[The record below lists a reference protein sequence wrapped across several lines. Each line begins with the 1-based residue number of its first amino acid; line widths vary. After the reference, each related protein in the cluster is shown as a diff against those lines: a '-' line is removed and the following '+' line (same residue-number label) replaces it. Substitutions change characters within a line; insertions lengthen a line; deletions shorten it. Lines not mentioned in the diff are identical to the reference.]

1 MKSYSEALA
10 ELRRNGR
17 LRQLTE
23 TESSQSHIVRN
34 GVSMLNLSSND
45 YLGIT
50 QEESLWRAFLE
61 ETPVTRLQPSAASSR
76 LLTGNH
82 PAYSRLEKLLTQL
95 YERPAALVFNS
106 GYHANSGIL
115 PAIADERT
123 LILADKLVH
132 ASLID
137 GMHLGHAPYIRYR
150 HNDYQHLETLL
161 REKAHN
167 FDTVIVATE
176 SIFSMDGDIC
186 DLRRLI
192 DLKREFSNVMLYV
205 DEAHAIGVRGQRGLG
220 LCEEYNCIS
229 DIDMLVV
236 TFGKAI
242 ASVGAAL
249 ICNEEIKE
257 WLVNTMRPFIFTTAL
272 PPINVEWTHYVLS
285 HLDVLSNRRHHL
297 AAIAQKVND
306 AITRCKGDTG
316 SRSHIIPY
324 IIGDAAETQAEAIRM
339 QRLGFYLM
347 PVRPPTVPA
356 GTSRLRIS
364 LHALCSDDDIEQLI
378 AALTQNSTTWK

>member
-1 MKSYSEALA
+1 MKAYNEALE

-23 TESSQSHIVRN
+23 TECGERLIVRD
-34 GVSMLNLSSND
+34 GAPMLNLSSND
-45 YLGIT
+45 YLGIA
-50 QEESLWRAFLE
+50 QDHSLWKSFLE
-61 ETPVTRLQPSAASSR
+61 ETPPERLLPSAVSSR

-82 PAYSRLEKLLTQL
+82 PAYTRLERLLTRL
-95 YERPAALVFNS
+95 YDRPAALVFNS

-115 PAIADERT
+115 PAIADNHT
-123 LILADKLVH
+123 LILADKLIH

-137 GMHLGHAPYIRYR
+137 GLHLGHAPYIRYR
-150 HNDYQHLETLL
+150 HNDYQHLEALL
-161 REKAHN
+161 REKAPL

-186 DLRRLI
+186 DLPRLI
-192 DLKREFSNVMLYV
+192 ALKRAFRNVMLYI
-205 DEAHAIGVRGQRGLG
+205 DEAHAIGVRGQHGLG
-220 LCEEYNCIS
+220 LCEEYNCIA
-229 DIDMLVV
+229 DVDMLVV

-249 ICNEEIKE
+249 ICDREIKE

-272 PPINVEWTHYVLS
+272 PPINVEWTHYILS
-285 HLDVLSNRRHHL
+285 HLDGMADKRRHL
-297 AAIAQKVND
+297 ATIAQRVND
-306 AITRCKGDTG
+306 TITQEWGDTG

-324 IIGDAAETQAEAIRM
+324 IIGDAAEAQAEAIRM
-339 QRLGFYLM
+339 QRQGFYLL
-347 PVRPPTVPA
+347 PVRPPTVPP

-364 LHALCSDDDIEQLI
+364 LHAACNDEEIDRLI
-378 AALTQNSTTWK
+378 VALTQKKEV

>member
-1 MKSYSEALA
+1 MKAYNEALE

-23 TESSQSHIVRN
+23 TECGERLIVRD
-34 GVSMLNLSSND
+34 GAPMLNLSSND
-45 YLGIT
+45 YLGIA
-50 QEESLWRAFLE
+50 QDHSLWKSFLE
-61 ETPVTRLQPSAASSR
+61 ETPPERLLPSAVSSR

-82 PAYSRLEKLLTQL
+82 PAYTRLERLLTRL
-95 YERPAALVFNS
+95 YDRPAALVFNS

-115 PAIADERT
+115 PAIADNRT
-123 LILADKLVH
+123 LILADKLIH

-137 GMHLGHAPYIRYR
+137 GLHLGHAPYIRYR

-161 REKAHN
+161 REKAPL

-186 DLRRLI
+186 NLPRLI
-192 DLKREFSNVMLYV
+192 ALKREFRNVMLYI
-205 DEAHAIGVRGQRGLG
+205 DEAHAIGVRGQHGLG
-220 LCEEYNCIS
+220 LCEEYNCIA
-229 DIDMLVV
+229 DVDMLVV

-249 ICNEEIKE
+249 ICDREIKE

-272 PPINVEWTHYVLS
+272 PPINVEWTHYILS
-285 HLDVLSNRRHHL
+285 HLDGMADKRRHL
-297 AAIAQKVND
+297 ATIAQRVND
-306 AITRCKGDTG
+306 TITQERGDTG

-324 IIGDAAETQAEAIRM
+324 IIGDAAEAQAEAIRM
-339 QRLGFYLM
+339 QRQGFYLL

-364 LHALCSDDDIEQLI
+364 LHAGCNDEEIDRLI
-378 AALTQNSTTWK
+378 VALTQKKEV

>member
-1 MKSYSEALA
+1 MKAYNEALE
-10 ELRRNGR
+10 ELCRNGR

-23 TESSQSHIVRN
+23 TECGERLIVRD
-34 GVSMLNLSSND
+34 GVPMLNLSSND
-45 YLGIT
+45 YLGIA
-50 QEESLWRAFLE
+50 QDHSLWKSFLE
-61 ETPVTRLQPSAASSR
+61 ETPPERLLPSAVSSR

-82 PAYSRLEKLLTQL
+82 PAYTRLERLLTRL
-95 YERPAALVFNS
+95 YDRPAALVFNS

-115 PAIADERT
+115 PAIADNRT
-123 LILADKLVH
+123 LILADKLIH

-137 GMHLGHAPYIRYR
+137 GLHLGHAPYIRYR

-161 REKAHN
+161 REKAPL

-186 DLRRLI
+186 NLPRLI
-192 DLKREFSNVMLYV
+192 ALKREFRNVMLYI
-205 DEAHAIGVRGQRGLG
+205 DEAHAIGVRGQHGLG
-220 LCEEYNCIS
+220 LCEEYNCIA
-229 DIDMLVV
+229 DVDMLVV

-249 ICNEEIKE
+249 ICDREIKE

-272 PPINVEWTHYVLS
+272 PPINVEWTHYILS
-285 HLDVLSNRRHHL
+285 HLDGMADKRQHL
-297 AAIAQKVND
+297 ATIAQRVND
-306 AITRCKGDTG
+306 AITQERGDTG

-324 IIGDAAETQAEAIRM
+324 IIGDAAEAQAEAIRM
-339 QRLGFYLM
+339 QRQGFYLL

-364 LHALCSDDDIEQLI
+364 LHAACNDEEIDRLI
-378 AALTQNSTTWK
+378 VALTQKKEV

>member
-1 MKSYSEALA
+1 MKAYNEALE

-23 TESSQSHIVRN
+23 TECGERLIVRD
-34 GVSMLNLSSND
+34 GAPMLNLSSND
-45 YLGIT
+45 YLGIA
-50 QEESLWRAFLE
+50 QDHSLWKSFLE
-61 ETPVTRLQPSAASSR
+61 ETPPERLLPSAVSSR

-82 PAYSRLEKLLTQL
+82 PAYTQLERLLTRL
-95 YERPAALVFNS
+95 YDRPAALVFNS

-115 PAIADERT
+115 PAIADNRT
-123 LILADKLVH
+123 LILADKLIH

-137 GMHLGHAPYIRYR
+137 GLHLGHAPYIRYR

-161 REKAHN
+161 REKAPL

-186 DLRRLI
+186 NLPRLI
-192 DLKREFSNVMLYV
+192 ALKREFRNVMLYI
-205 DEAHAIGVRGQRGLG
+205 DEAHAIGVRGQHGLG
-220 LCEEYNCIS
+220 LCEEYNCIA
-229 DIDMLVV
+229 DVDMLVV

-249 ICNEEIKE
+249 ICDREIKE

-272 PPINVEWTHYVLS
+272 PPINVEWTHYILS
-285 HLDVLSNRRHHL
+285 HLDGMADKRRHL
-297 AAIAQKVND
+297 ATIAQRVND
-306 AITRCKGDTG
+306 TITQERGDTG

-324 IIGDAAETQAEAIRM
+324 IIGDAAEAQAEAIRM
-339 QRLGFYLM
+339 QRQGFYLL

-364 LHALCSDDDIEQLI
+364 LHAACNDEEIDRLI
-378 AALTQNSTTWK
+378 VALTQKKEV

>member
-1 MKSYSEALA
+1 MKAYNEALE

-23 TESSQSHIVRN
+23 TECGERLIVRD
-34 GVSMLNLSSND
+34 GVPMLNLSSND
-45 YLGIT
+45 YLGIA
-50 QEESLWRAFLE
+50 QDHSLWKSFLE
-61 ETPVTRLQPSAASSR
+61 ETPPERLLPSAVSSR

-82 PAYSRLEKLLTQL
+82 PAYTRLERLLTRL
-95 YERPAALVFNS
+95 YDRPAALVFNS

-115 PAIADERT
+115 PAIADNRT
-123 LILADKLVH
+123 LILADKLIH

-137 GMHLGHAPYIRYR
+137 GLHLGHAPYIRYR

-161 REKAHN
+161 REKAPL

-186 DLRRLI
+186 NLPRLI
-192 DLKREFSNVMLYV
+192 ALKREFRNVMLYI
-205 DEAHAIGVRGQRGLG
+205 DEAHAIGVRGQHGLG
-220 LCEEYNCIS
+220 LCEEYNCIA
-229 DIDMLVV
+229 DVDMLVV

-249 ICNEEIKE
+249 ICDREIKE

-272 PPINVEWTHYVLS
+272 PPINVEWTHYILS
-285 HLDVLSNRRHHL
+285 HLDGMADKRRHL
-297 AAIAQKVND
+297 ATIAQRVND
-306 AITRCKGDTG
+306 TITQERGDTG

-324 IIGDAAETQAEAIRM
+324 IIGDAAEAQAEAIRM
-339 QRLGFYLM
+339 QRQGFYLL

-364 LHALCSDDDIEQLI
+364 LHAACNDEEIDRLI
-378 AALTQNSTTWK
+378 VALTQKKEV

>member
-1 MKSYSEALA
+1 MKAYNEALE

-23 TESSQSHIVRN
+23 TECGERLIVRD
-34 GVSMLNLSSND
+34 GAPMLNLSSND
-45 YLGIT
+45 YLGIA
-50 QEESLWRAFLE
+50 QDHSLWKSFLE
-61 ETPVTRLQPSAASSR
+61 ETPPERLLPSAVSSR

-82 PAYSRLEKLLTQL
+82 PAYTRLERLLTRL
-95 YERPAALVFNS
+95 YDRPAALVFNS

-115 PAIADERT
+115 PAIADNRT
-123 LILADKLVH
+123 LILADKLIH

-137 GMHLGHAPYIRYR
+137 GLHLGHAPYIRYR

-161 REKAHN
+161 REKAPL

-186 DLRRLI
+186 DLPRLI
-192 DLKREFSNVMLYV
+192 ALKREFRNVMLYI
-205 DEAHAIGVRGQRGLG
+205 DEAHAIGVSGQHGLG
-220 LCEEYNCIS
+220 LCEEYNCIA
-229 DIDMLVV
+229 DVDMLVV

-249 ICNEEIKE
+249 ICDREIKE

-272 PPINVEWTHYVLS
+272 PPINVEWTHYILS
-285 HLDVLSNRRHHL
+285 HLDGMADKRRHL
-297 AAIAQKVND
+297 ATIAQRVND
-306 AITRCKGDTG
+306 TITQERGDTG

-324 IIGDAAETQAEAIRM
+324 IIGDAAEAQAEAIRM
-339 QRLGFYLM
+339 QRQGFYLL

-364 LHALCSDDDIEQLI
+364 LHAACNDEEIDRLI
-378 AALTQNSTTWK
+378 VALTQKKEV

>member
-1 MKSYSEALA
+1 MKAYNEALE

-23 TESSQSHIVRN
+23 TECGERLIVRD
-34 GVSMLNLSSND
+34 GAPMLNLSSND
-45 YLGIT
+45 YLGIA
-50 QEESLWRAFLE
+50 QDHSLWKSFLE
-61 ETPVTRLQPSAASSR
+61 ETPHERLLPSAVSSR

-82 PAYSRLEKLLTQL
+82 PAYTRLERLLTRL
-95 YERPAALVFNS
+95 YDRPAALVFNS

-115 PAIADERT
+115 PAIADNRT
-123 LILADKLVH
+123 LILADKLIH

-137 GMHLGHAPYIRYR
+137 GLHLGHAPYIRYR
-150 HNDYQHLETLL
+150 HNDYQHLEALL
-161 REKAHN
+161 REKAPL

-186 DLRRLI
+186 DLPRLI
-192 DLKREFSNVMLYV
+192 ALKREFRNVMLYI
-205 DEAHAIGVRGQRGLG
+205 DEAHAIGVRGQHGLG
-220 LCEEYNCIS
+220 LCEEYNCIA
-229 DIDMLVV
+229 DVDMLVV

-249 ICNEEIKE
+249 ICDREIKE

-272 PPINVEWTHYVLS
+272 PPINVEWTHYILS
-285 HLDVLSNRRHHL
+285 HLDGMADKRRHL
-297 AAIAQKVND
+297 ATIAQRVND
-306 AITRCKGDTG
+306 TITQERGDTG

-324 IIGDAAETQAEAIRM
+324 IIGDAAEAQAEAIRM
-339 QRLGFYLM
+339 QRQGFYLL

-364 LHALCSDDDIEQLI
+364 LHAACNDEEIDRLI
-378 AALTQNSTTWK
+378 VALTQKKEV

>member
-1 MKSYSEALA
+1 MKAYNEALE

-23 TESSQSHIVRN
+23 TECGERLIVRD
-34 GVSMLNLSSND
+34 GAPMLNLSSND
-45 YLGIT
+45 YLGIA
-50 QEESLWRAFLE
+50 QDHSLWKSFLE
-61 ETPVTRLQPSAASSR
+61 ETPPERLLPSAVSSR

-82 PAYSRLEKLLTQL
+82 PAYTRLERLLTRL
-95 YERPAALVFNS
+95 YDRPAALVFNS

-115 PAIADERT
+115 PAIADNRT
-123 LILADKLVH
+123 LILADKLIH

-137 GMHLGHAPYIRYR
+137 GLHLGHAPYIRYR
-150 HNDYQHLETLL
+150 HNDYQHLEALL
-161 REKAHN
+161 REKAPL

-186 DLRRLI
+186 NLPRLI
-192 DLKREFSNVMLYV
+192 ALKREFRNVMLYI
-205 DEAHAIGVRGQRGLG
+205 DEAHAIGVRGQHGLG
-220 LCEEYNCIS
+220 LCEEYNCIA
-229 DIDMLVV
+229 DVDMLVV

-249 ICNEEIKE
+249 ICDREIKE

-272 PPINVEWTHYVLS
+272 PPINVEWTHYILS
-285 HLDVLSNRRHHL
+285 HLDGMADKRRHL
-297 AAIAQKVND
+297 ATIAQRVND
-306 AITRCKGDTG
+306 TITQERGDTG

-324 IIGDAAETQAEAIRM
+324 IIGDAAEAQAEAIRM
-339 QRLGFYLM
+339 QRQGFYLL

-364 LHALCSDDDIEQLI
+364 LHAACNDEEIDRLI
-378 AALTQNSTTWK
+378 VALTQKKEV

>member
-1 MKSYSEALA
+1 MKAYNEALE

-23 TESSQSHIVRN
+23 TECGERLIVRD
-34 GVSMLNLSSND
+34 GAPMLNLSSND
-45 YLGIT
+45 YLGIA
-50 QEESLWRAFLE
+50 QDHSLWKSFLE
-61 ETPVTRLQPSAASSR
+61 ETPHERLLPSAVSSR

-82 PAYSRLEKLLTQL
+82 PAYTRLERLLTRL
-95 YERPAALVFNS
+95 YDRPAALVFNS

-115 PAIADERT
+115 PAIADNRT
-123 LILADKLVH
+123 LILADKLIH

-137 GMHLGHAPYIRYR
+137 GLHLGHAPYIRYR

-161 REKAHN
+161 REKAPL

-186 DLRRLI
+186 NLPRLI
-192 DLKREFSNVMLYV
+192 ALKREFRNVMLYI
-205 DEAHAIGVRGQRGLG
+205 DEAHAIGVRGQHGLG
-220 LCEEYNCIS
+220 LCEEYNCIA
-229 DIDMLVV
+229 DVDMLVV

-249 ICNEEIKE
+249 ICDREIKE

-272 PPINVEWTHYVLS
+272 PPINVEWTYYILS
-285 HLDVLSNRRHHL
+285 HLDGMADKRRHL
-297 AAIAQKVND
+297 ATIAQRVND
-306 AITRCKGDTG
+306 TITQERGDTG

-324 IIGDAAETQAEAIRM
+324 IIGDAAEAQAEAIRM
-339 QRLGFYLM
+339 QRQGFYLL

-364 LHALCSDDDIEQLI
+364 LHAACNDEEIDRLI
-378 AALTQNSTTWK
+378 VALTQKKEV